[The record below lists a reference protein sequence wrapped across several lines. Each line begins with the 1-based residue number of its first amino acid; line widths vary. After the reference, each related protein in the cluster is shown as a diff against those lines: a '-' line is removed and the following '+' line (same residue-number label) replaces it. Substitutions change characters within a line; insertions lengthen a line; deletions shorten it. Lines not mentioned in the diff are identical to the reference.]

1 MNTSRI
7 DPPVEYDF
15 YWAAPLFS
23 TAEKE
28 FNYWWANRLAL
39 ADFKV
44 FLPQMF
50 TNGTSTEIFHRNLEN
65 LKKANAVIAIC
76 DGADVDSGT
85 SWECGYFFRE
95 GNIFALRT
103 DFRQSGDDGGFNL
116 MISRSSTRVFTDP
129 ATMVG
134 WLISN
139 VRRIGE

>member
-1 MNTSRI
+1 MT
-7 DPPVEYDF
+7 PEYDF

-23 TAEKE
+23 KAEQE

-50 TNGTSTEIFHRNLEN
+50 PEGKSVEIFHRNLVN
-65 LKKANAVIAIC
+65 LKKSNAVIAIC
-76 DGADVDSGT
+76 DGPDMDSGT
-85 SWECGYFFRE
+85 AWECGYFFRE

-116 MISRSSTRVFTDP
+116 MISQSATQLFTRPDV
-129 ATMVG
+129 MVS
-134 WLISN
+134 WLIDN
-139 VRRIGE
+139 IRRIGDG